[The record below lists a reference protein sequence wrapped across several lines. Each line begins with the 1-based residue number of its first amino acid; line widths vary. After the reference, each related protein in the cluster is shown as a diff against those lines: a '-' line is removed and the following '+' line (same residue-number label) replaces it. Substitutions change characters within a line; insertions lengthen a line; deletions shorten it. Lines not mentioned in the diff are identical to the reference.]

1 MVCCSSQFQYT
12 RLHAKGLNRLEF
24 GKVRKPPHKPRP
36 PQKLAQEELFEYA
49 VRYLAARACSAG
61 ELREKLRH
69 KAGQLSDIDTAMARL
84 RDIGYLN
91 DERFA
96 ESLANWKVEN
106 DGFGRARVLNDLR
119 ARRVAPRIAEQA
131 ARQALEGRNEA
142 EMVDAYIVRR
152 LPALAAGGKIEDQRK
167 LAAAWRRLRRA
178 GFSSGASLAALKRL
192 AARPDEMEEPAE
204 DEEEGNN

>member
-1 MVCCSSQFQYT
+1 V
-12 RLHAKGLNRLEF
+12 
-24 GKVRKPPHKPRP
+24 
-36 PQKLAQEELFEYA
+36 
-49 VRYLAARACSAG
+49 
-61 ELREKLRH
+61 
-69 KAGQLSDIDTAMARL
+69 QLSDIDPVIARL

-119 ARRVAPRIAEQA
+119 ARRVAPKVAEQA
-131 ARQALEGRNEA
+131 ATQALEGRNEG
-142 EMVDAYIVRR
+142 EMVDAYIARR
-152 LPALAAGGKIEDQRK
+152 LPALTAGGKIEDQRK

-204 DEEEGNN
+204 DEEAGEEGNN